1 MTAMSVPSSFGDVCA
16 LAPEVQERLLTTGAP
31 MERLW
36 SAWAIGMATQG
47 DAAARIEAAAFA
59 EPHPGLRRHFVVV
72 LAGMSRRAAL
82 EALALHDPD
91 ERVRASALQYLA
103 RLAVATPEL
112 WPLLATRL
120 GEEPSA
126 DGRRV
131 LLESAPERPLAVLAE
146 AVAARIL
153 DDDPQVSAEAHELLA
168 RWSRH
173 DMSLRALLWRSASR
187 VPRIGDPDA
196 MVRERLLREWT
207 ATDGIAA
214 VLRELVDAD
223 NVAAAL
229 EALEMLRPRA
239 VADWS
244 AVAPLAM
251 AGGEHASEAILYA
264 MADRLGEVPALYL
277 LEHAVAQERLTDWNV
292 AASLADQLPG
302 VAPDAVAPTL
312 RRALP
317 GALLEV
323 DEAIGYMRARLAEVD
338 EGEELWEPEL
348 PALDD
353 LTRLRAELERLALR

>member
-1 MTAMSVPSSFGDVCA
+1 MSVPSSFGDVCA
-16 LAPEVQERLLTTGAP
+16 LAPEAQERLLTSGAP

-103 RLAVATPEL
+103 RLAVAMPEI
-112 WPLLATRL
+112 WPLLAERL

-126 DGRRV
+126 DGRRSI
-131 LLESAPERPLAVLAE
+131 LENAPVQPIAVLAE
-146 AVAARIL
+146 AAAARIR
-153 DDDPQVSAEAHELLA
+153 DDDPQVAAEAYELLA

-173 DMSLRALLWRSASR
+173 DASLRALLWRSATR
-187 VPRIGDPDA
+187 VPRSGDPDA

-229 EALEMLRPRA
+229 EALKMLRPRR
-239 VADWS
+239 VPDWS

-251 AGGEHASEAILYA
+251 AGGEQASEAILYA
-264 MADRLGEVPALYL
+264 MADRLGKVPALYL
-277 LEHAVAQERLTDWNV
+277 LEHAVAQERVTDWNV
-292 AASLADQLPG
+292 AAALADQLPG
-302 VAPDAVAPTL
+302 VAADALSPRL
-312 RRALP
+312 RMALP
-317 GALLEV
+317 VVVLEV
-323 DEAIGYMRARLAEVD
+323 DEEIENVRARLAEVD
-338 EGEELWEPEL
+338 DDEELWEPEL
-348 PALDD
+348 PALAH
-353 LTRLRAELERLALR
+353 LTRLRDELERLCLR